1 MGLVLRL
8 IVLFAVLC
16 AWGCGIQKNYVVVSR
31 DVPDDPTFTVVPAND
46 QIREVTFA
54 NEVENAIIAAGVK
67 VLRYYRPTPTEVTK
81 EAALGEE
88 QSGKKLRAEPYEIDE
103 KAASQKGSAKVTK
116 KYIEIEGGV
125 QADYYVE
132 TYSYRRHVKISNGKE
147 VLAVFDAEPLP
158 HSQAVFVNDVKV
170 DGIRSWELKMHAVL
184 SGMGISVIPLT
195 SYARIVAK

>member
-1 MGLVLRL
+1 MRLVLRL

-16 AWGCGIQKNYVVVSR
+16 VWGCGITRFTVVVSR
-31 DVPDDPTFTVVPAND
+31 DVPDDPTFTVVPANN

-67 VLRYYRPTPTEVTK
+67 VVRYYRPTPTEVTK

-88 QSGKKLRAEPYEIDE
+88 QAGKKLRAEPYKIDE
-103 KAASQKGSAKVTK
+103 KAASHKGSAKVTK

-132 TYSYRRHVKISNGKE
+132 TYSYRRHVKISNREE

-158 HSQAVFVNDVKV
+158 RSQAVFVTDVET

-184 SGMGISVIPLT
+184 SRLGISVKPLT
-195 SYARIVAK
+195 SYARTFAD

>member
-1 MGLVLRL
+1 MRLVLRL
-8 IVLFAVLC
+8 IVLFAVMC
-16 AWGCGIQKNYVVVSR
+16 VWGCGITKYNVVVSR

-54 NEVENAIIAAGVK
+54 NEVENAIITAGVK
-67 VLRYYRPTPTEVTK
+67 VVRFYRPTPTEVTK
-81 EAALGEE
+81 EASLGEE
-88 QSGKKLRAEPYEIDE
+88 QAGKKLRAEPYEMEE
-103 KAASQKGSAKVTK
+103 KAAAQKGSARVTK
-116 KYIEIEGGV
+116 KYIESEGGV

-132 TYSYRRHVKISNGKE
+132 TYSYRRHVKISNGEE

-158 HSQAVFVNDVKV
+158 LSQAVFVNDVET

-184 SGMGISVIPLT
+184 SKMGISENPLT